1 MRIRA
6 SSSVRYSI
14 IRACSATKAFQDL
27 GIPGTDTG
35 GRFFNSPLMSA
46 ACGHLVD
53 RSDRRLLAADPVL
66 LGKKCQKTLVLFT

>member
-1 MRIRA
+1 
-6 SSSVRYSI
+6 
-14 IRACSATKAFQDL
+14 
-27 GIPGTDTG
+27 
-35 GRFFNSPLMSA
+35 MSA